1 MLIGALYLLAISSS
15 LVFFF
20 NSKNFFN
27 YFLIPN
33 LIALI
38 KSGGFGSFINK
49 YSYAVSASTIFS
61 NSTCGLPKKDY
72 FNLVRDVD
80 SEFPWTGL

>member
-1 MLIGALYLLAISSS
+1 LKKF
-15 LVFFF
+15 LVL
-20 NSKNFFN
+20 KNLF
-27 YFLIPN
+27 IP
-33 LIALI
+33 IKALI

-72 FNLVRDVD
+72 FNLIRDVD
-80 SEFPWTGL
+80 SEFPWTGF